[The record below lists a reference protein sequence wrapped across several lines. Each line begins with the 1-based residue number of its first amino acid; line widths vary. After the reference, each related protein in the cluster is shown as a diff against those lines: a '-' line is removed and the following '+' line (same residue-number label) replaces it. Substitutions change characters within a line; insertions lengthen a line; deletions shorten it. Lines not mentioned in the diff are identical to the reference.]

1 MLTQIHAANI
11 ECFKQK
17 TNFVEKVRIELTAL
31 CLQSNVA
38 TLVHAPPLVANHGIE
53 PCFHPYQGCVLTIL
67 LIGNLLT

>member
-38 TLVHAPPLVANHGIE
+38 TLVHAPGEGSIPLLSA
-53 PCFHPYQGCVLTIL
+53 
-67 LIGNLLT
+67 LIYHSP